1 MDLPSVPMDGMQMF
15 VVPFVLAML
24 VLVPV
29 AVVVIGKA
37 GVRADDFEQVDLS
50 PWLANFDEYSA
61 NAIGEGYRPIKA
73 DESRT
78 VYIRFVESQRKRKRR
93 RGWRQK

>member
-1 MDLPSVPMDGMQMF
+1 MDHVSVPVDGMQMF
-15 VVPFVLAML
+15 VIPFVLAML
-24 VLVPV
+24 ILVPV

-37 GVRADDFEQVDLS
+37 SERADAFEQVDLS

-61 NAIGEGYRPIKA
+61 NAIDEGYRPIKP

-78 VYIRFVESQRKRKRR
+78 FYIRFVESQRARKRHR
-93 RGWRQK
+93 RLWRS